1 MNRGPRR
8 DRNDYRYA
16 QVVLAQSGGSWI
28 AGVTAIVALVGAVLG
43 VLRYFNYRTKR
54 DRKAAVGL
62 VFETV
67 VEALASENEIKQ
79 LAASIRLRRFF
90 DPNSE
95 VGQAGTPYSAD
106 ALGVITALLRKQPT
120 GNLQKLLADGLTYAP
135 TLVGADLQRTN
146 LQGAYLG
153 RTDVSRADFYR
164 ADLSGGS
171 LKGAT
176 AQKTVFYQAKLVDT
190 VLTGA
195 DLRGAN
201 FFEADLTRAKFG
213 GAKLVGANFAGS
225 RSVPPHIACRL
236 KEDIFFASP
245 YNPDG
250 QMPLDEPV
258 HATPIQIFVSRPS
271 TLTPSQQA
279 VWQLVEGTLETLG
292 AEVVVFERSDYPPAG
307 VLTDL
312 RRVMVNCHGVIV
324 LGFRQLE
331 ITAGRWRPDT
341 PEERPVGG
349 AAEAT
354 SWNQVEAGIAAA
366 LGLPMFVVRDSGVTG
381 GVFDIEDDKVSV
393 VVDLTHAL
401 ERDQTKNSLQAWLM
415 ELVG

>member
-1 MNRGPRR
+1 M
-8 DRNDYRYA
+8 
-16 QVVLAQSGGSWI
+16 LAQPTGSWI
-28 AGVTAIVALVGAVLG
+28 AGVTAIVALLGAVLG

-79 LAASIRLRRFF
+79 LAAAIRLRRFF
-90 DPNSE
+90 DPHSE

-106 ALGVITALLRKQPT
+106 ALGVITGILRKQPT

-135 TLVGADLQRTN
+135 TLIRADLQRTN

-164 ADLSGGS
+164 ADLSVGS
-171 LKGAT
+171 LKDAI

-190 VLTGA
+190 VLTRA

-213 GAKLVGANFAGS
+213 GAKLVGATFVGS
-225 RSVPPHIACRL
+225 RSIPPQIDRCL
-236 KEDIFFASP
+236 KGDDRIFIASP

-250 QMPLDEPV
+250 RMPPDKPV
-258 HATPIQIFVSRPS
+258 RSTPVQIFVSRPS

-279 VWQLVEGTLETLG
+279 VCGLVEGMLETVG
-292 AEVVVFERSDYPPAG
+292 AEVVAFERSDYPPAG

-312 RRVMVNCHGVIV
+312 HRVMVNCRGVIV

-331 ITAGRWRPDT
+331 ISIGRWRPGT
-341 PEERPVGG
+341 PEERPVYG

-354 SWNQVEAGIAAA
+354 SWNQLEAGIAAA

-381 GVFDIEDDKVSV
+381 GIFDIEDDKVTV
-393 VVDLTHAL
+393 VADLAHAL
-401 ERDQTKNSLQAWLM
+401 ERDQTKNALQRWLM
-415 ELVG
+415 EFVG